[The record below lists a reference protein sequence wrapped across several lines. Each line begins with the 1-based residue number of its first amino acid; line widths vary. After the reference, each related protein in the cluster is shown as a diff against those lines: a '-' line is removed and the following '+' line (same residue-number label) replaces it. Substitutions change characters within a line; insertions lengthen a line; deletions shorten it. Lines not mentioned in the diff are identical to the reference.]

1 MTVEN
6 SSLSGQASEGLLSK
20 QANDELESESSG
32 ATGNGTTGLI
42 LIWSFWISIAFWV
55 AVHPKLFD
63 FFTSF
68 S

>member
-42 LIWSFWISIAFWV
+42 LIRSF
-55 AVHPKLFD
+55 
-63 FFTSF
+63 
-68 S
+68 